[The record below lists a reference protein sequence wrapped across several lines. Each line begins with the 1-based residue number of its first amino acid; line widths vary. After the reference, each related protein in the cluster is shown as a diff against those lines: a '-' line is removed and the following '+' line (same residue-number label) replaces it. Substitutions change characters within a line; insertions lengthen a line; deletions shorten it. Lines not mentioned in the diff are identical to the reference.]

1 MSSVTSTD
9 GPRDV
14 VVIGAGIV
22 GVSTAL
28 YLQRDGHRVRLI
40 DPKGP
45 GNGASFGNAGNL
57 GWASC
62 VPAAMPGVLKKVPQ
76 MLFNADAPLK
86 LHWGHVP
93 AATGWFLRFIAA
105 ARPSRIEAIA
115 DARQALLSRLHE
127 GYEPLLEEAG
137 AQELI
142 DYSGLLMTWESE
154 EAYAGARYA
163 LDIRRRRGVVM
174 EELDGNEAR
183 QIEPALTPAVRRA
196 IHFPRLAH
204 VVNPLRL
211 TETLAR
217 HFENRGGRILRQ
229 AARRFEMGPDGPVA
243 VITDGGR
250 EAADLFVVAAGVWSK
265 NLARQ
270 LGTRTP
276 IEAERGYHT
285 MFTRPGIGLRAALM
299 SADRYIAVT
308 QMESAIRATGVAE
321 FADPERPAD
330 MRFAEMVQRRAQ
342 GYLPGLSDAGGKT
355 QWMGP
360 RPSHPDSLPVIG
372 RSPKFRNVVY
382 AYGHDH
388 IGLALGG
395 ITGRLVADIV
405 ADRPPVVDLAPYR
418 PDRF

>member
-1 MSSVTSTD
+1 MSATATAAPK
-9 GPRDV
+9 GEA

-22 GVSTAL
+22 GVCCAL
-28 YLQRDGHRVRLI
+28 YLQRDGHSVTLV
-40 DPKGP
+40 DPRGV
-45 GNGASFGNAGNL
+45 GLGASFGNAGNL

-76 MLFNADAPLK
+76 MLFDGNAPLK

-93 AATGWFLRFIAA
+93 AAAGWFARFIAA

-115 DARQALLSRLHE
+115 DARQALLARLHE
-127 GYEPLLEEAG
+127 GYAPLLEAAG
-137 AQELI
+137 AEDLI
-142 DYSGLLMTWESE
+142 DYSGLLMTWESD
-154 EAYAGARYA
+154 EAFAGSRYA
-163 LDIRRRRGVVM
+163 LELRRRRGVPM
-174 EELDGNEAR
+174 DELDGNEAR
-183 QIEPALTPAVRRA
+183 QMEPALAPSVMRAV
-196 IHFPRLAH
+196 HFPRLAH
-204 VVNPLRL
+204 VIDPLRL

-217 HFENRGGRILRQ
+217 HFEQRGGRIRRE
-229 AARRFEMGPDGPVA
+229 AARGFEMGPSGPVA
-243 VITDGGR
+243 VTTDAGR
-250 EAADLFVVAAGVWSK
+250 IAADRFIVAAGVWSK

-276 IEAERGYHT
+276 IEAERGYHNV
-285 MFTRPGIGLRAALM
+285 FPQPGIALRAAIM

-308 QMESAIRATGVAE
+308 PMEAGIRATGVAE
-321 FADPERPAD
+321 FADPDRPAD
-330 MRFAEMVQRRAQ
+330 MRYAEMVERRAQ
-342 GYLPGLSDAGGKT
+342 GLLPGLKT
-355 QWMGP
+355 EGRSQWMGP

-372 RSPKFRNVVY
+372 RSPRFGNVVF

-405 ADRPPVVDLAPYR
+405 AGRPTPVDLTPYR

>member
-1 MSSVTSTD
+1 MTNANATPAP
-9 GPRDV
+9 GEAI
-14 VVIGAGIV
+14 VIGAGIV
-22 GVSTAL
+22 GVCCAL
-28 YLQRDGHRVRLI
+28 YLQRDGHRVTLI

-76 MLFNADAPLK
+76 MLFDADAPLK

-93 AATGWFLRFIAA
+93 AAAGWFARFIAN

-127 GYEPLLEEAG
+127 GYQPLLEDAG
-137 AQELI
+137 AEDLL

-154 EAYAGARYA
+154 EAYAGAAYA
-163 LDIRRRRGVVM
+163 LELRRRRGVPMDV
-174 EELDGNEAR
+174 LDGNEAR
-183 QIEPALTPAVRRA
+183 QMEPALTPAIARA
-196 IHFPRLAH
+196 VHFPRLAH

-217 HFENRGGRILRQ
+217 HFEQRGGRLLRET
-229 AARRFEMGPDGPVA
+229 ARGFEMGPIGPVA
-243 VITDGGR
+243 VTTDGGR
-250 EAADLFVVAAGVWSK
+250 RAADRFVVAAGVWSK
-265 NLARQ
+265 HLARQ

-285 MFTRPGIGLRAALM
+285 VFGDPGIALRAAIM

-308 QMESAIRATGVAE
+308 QMETGIRATGVAE

-330 MRFAEMVQRRAQ
+330 MRYAEMVQRRAQ
-342 GYLPGLSDAGGKT
+342 GLLPGLRDGQRT

-360 RPSHPDSLPVIG
+360 RPSHPDSLPALG
-372 RSPKFRNVVY
+372 RSPRFPNVVF

-395 ITGRLVADIV
+395 ITGRIVSDIV
-405 ADRPPVVDLAPYR
+405 AGRPAPVDLTPYR

>member
-1 MSSVTSTD
+1 MNAAANPVP
-9 GPRDV
+9 GEAI
-14 VVIGAGIV
+14 VIGAGIV
-22 GVSTAL
+22 GVSCAL
-28 YLQRDGHRVRLI
+28 YLQRDGHRVTLI

-76 MLFNADAPLK
+76 MLFDANAPLK

-93 AATGWFLRFIAA
+93 AAAGWFARFIAN
-105 ARPSRIEAIA
+105 ARPARIEAIA
-115 DARQALLSRLHE
+115 DARQALLARLHD
-127 GYEPLLEEAG
+127 GYRPLLEEAG
-137 AQELI
+137 AEDLL

-154 EAYAGARYA
+154 AAFAGARYA
-163 LDIRRRRGVVM
+163 LELRRRRGVPM
-174 EELDGNEAR
+174 DELDGNEAR
-183 QIEPALTPAVRRA
+183 QIEPALTPAVKRA
-196 IHFPRLAH
+196 VHFPRLAH

-217 HFENRGGRILRQ
+217 HFERRGGRILRE
-229 AARRFEMGPDGPVA
+229 AARGFEMGASGPVA
-243 VITDGGR
+243 VTTDAGR
-250 EAADLFVVAAGVWSK
+250 RPADRFVVAAGVWSK
-265 NLARQ
+265 QLARQ

-285 MFTRPGIGLRAALM
+285 VFADPGIGLRAALM

-308 QMESAIRATGVAE
+308 QMETGIRATGVAE

-330 MRFAEMVQRRAQ
+330 MRYAEMVQRRAQ
-342 GYLPGLSDAGGKT
+342 GLLPGLKDGRRT

-372 RSPKFRNVVY
+372 RSPRFGNVVF

-405 ADRPPVVDLAPYR
+405 AGRPAIVDLTPYR

>member
-1 MSSVTSTD
+1 MSSIASTSA
-9 GPRDV
+9 PREV

-22 GVSTAL
+22 GVCTAL
-28 YLQRDGHRVRLI
+28 YLQRDGHSVRLI

-45 GNGASFGNAGNL
+45 GHGASFGNAGNL

-62 VPAAMPGVLKKVPQ
+62 VPAAMPGVLKKVPK
-76 MLFNADAPLK
+76 MLFSRDAPLK

-93 AATGWFLRFIAA
+93 ASAGWFLRFIAA

-127 GYEPLLEEAG
+127 GYDPLLEDAG
-137 AQELI
+137 AEHLI
-142 DYSGLLMTWESE
+142 DHSGLLMTWESE
-154 EAYAGARYA
+154 AAYAGSRYA
-163 LDIRRRRGVVM
+163 IDIRRRRGVVM

-183 QIEPALTPAVRRA
+183 QIEPALTPAVARA

-204 VVNPLRL
+204 AIDPLRL
-211 TETLAR
+211 TEALAT
-217 HFENRGGRILRQ
+217 HFERRGGRILRET
-229 AARRFEMGPDGPVA
+229 ARRFEMGPDGPAA
-243 VITDGGR
+243 VVTDAGR
-250 EAADLFVVAAGVWSK
+250 QAADLFVVAAGVWSK
-265 NLARQ
+265 TLATQ

-285 MFTRPGIGLRAALM
+285 MFTQPGIALRAAIM
-299 SADRYIAVT
+299 SADRYVAVT
-308 QMESAIRATGVAE
+308 PMASGIRATGVAE
-321 FADPERPAD
+321 FAAPDRPAD
-330 MRFAEMVQRRAQ
+330 MRFADMVRQLAQ
-342 GYLPGLSDAGGKT
+342 GLLPGLRDQATT

-372 RSPKFRNVVY
+372 RSPQFRNVIY

-395 ITGRLVADIV
+395 ITGRLVADIA
-405 ADRPPVVDLAPYR
+405 ADRPPIVDLAPYR

>member
-1 MSSVTSTD
+1 MSSIAPANPPSQ
-9 GPRDV
+9 V
-14 VVIGAGIV
+14 VVVGAGIV
-22 GVSTAL
+22 GVCTAL
-28 YLQRDGHRVRLI
+28 YLQRDGHSVRLI

-45 GNGASFGNAGNL
+45 GHGASFGNAGNL

-76 MLFNADAPLK
+76 MLFDANAPLK
-86 LHWGHVP
+86 LHWEHVP
-93 AATGWFLRFIAA
+93 AAAGWFLRFIAA

-127 GYEPLLEEAG
+127 GYAPLLEEAG
-137 AQELI
+137 AEELI

-163 LDIRRRRGVVM
+163 IDIRRRRGVVM

-183 QIEPALTPAVRRA
+183 QIEPALTPDVKRA

-204 VVNPLRL
+204 VINPLRL

-217 HFENRGGRILRQ
+217 HFERRGGQVLRQ
-229 AARRFEMGPDGPVA
+229 TARGFEMGPNGPVA
-243 VITDGGR
+243 VVTDAGR
-250 EAADLFVVAAGVWSK
+250 EPADIVVIAAGVWSK
-265 NLARQ
+265 PLARQ
-270 LGTRTP
+270 LGTATP

-285 MFTRPGIGLRAALM
+285 MFTRPGIALRSAIM
-299 SADRYIAVT
+299 SADRYVAVT

-321 FADPERPAD
+321 FAHPDRPAD
-330 MRFAEMVQRRAQ
+330 MRYAEMVQRRTQ
-342 GYLPGLSDAGGKT
+342 GLLPGLRDEGRT

-372 RSPKFRNVVY
+372 RSPRFRNVVY

-405 ADRPPVVDLAPYR
+405 AERPPIVDLAPYR